1 MKRFAFALIL
11 FAGCS
16 QSPPPESQSGLPFPE
31 PNPLITKFWD
41 EQTERIKAHEAFS
54 PTDPSDWMIEYSAR
68 INRVLILPQHP
79 ERDLVGPI
87 MFETDAAFIAAIVR
101 LTWPPSM
108 LPSSTQHIDARRSWF
123 HVPKISPRQWEI
135 CISSVLTKRISFEN
149 IGFFTISDKMTKNE
163 QKVCNISSVCT
174 L

>member
-87 MFETDAAFIAAIVR
+87 MFETDAAFIAADRPADLAAV
-101 LTWPPSM
+101 
-108 LPSSTQHIDARRSWF
+108 DAAEFDAAYRRAKELVSR
-123 HVPKISPRQWEI
+123 P
-135 CISSVLTKRISFEN
+135 
-149 IGFFTISDKMTKNE
+149 
-163 QKVCNISSVCT
+163 
-174 L
+174 